1 VTQRTAI
8 GLLPP
13 LHRSSEKKKK
23 KKRFLY
29 IFPGK
34 ISEMMRREKEPKN
47 GEDIEDSTALRSL
60 CIWPSFS
67 PFFHVH
73 YMMCSGIYMKS
84 WLAFLCCTVCVHWE
98 LFWGGLGLNRRP
110 LFFIPPG
117 EKIHPKERYVRR
129 LYVYSVQLLI
139 DV

>member
-34 ISEMMRREKEPKN
+34 ISEMMRGEKEPKN

-84 WLAFLCCTVCVHWE
+84 WLAIHCVCTLGTFLGGTRPKQEAPFFYSPRRKNSSKREICTQAICV
-98 LFWGGLGLNRRP
+98 FCTA
-110 LFFIPPG
+110 F
-117 EKIHPKERYVRR
+117 
-129 LYVYSVQLLI
+129 
-139 DV
+139 D